1 MGHFVSLYFVTV
13 SWLATLIS
21 HFKSVCVRVGNCP
34 MLWYFCKHFH
44 NRRIHMFMF
53 FFMTTD
59 EVHECIVVCLYYLVE
74 SRTKIRLNRSINKV
88 KYHHNTLSQC
98 KFLEVNNIL
107 SYVYFIRLLI
117 ASYQPR
123 IYLFQYFYLWLVIMV
138 LITRWGKNYHLPR
151 HVLIFLA
158 CEKHRNCWVRLRRNN
173 LEIR

>member
-1 MGHFVSLYFVTV
+1 MVHLFSLYFVTV

-44 NRRIHMFMF
+44 SRRIHMFMF

-59 EVHECIVVCLYYLVE
+59 EVHECIVVCLYYVVE

-88 KYHHNTLSQC
+88 KYHHIYICYTLSQS

-107 SYVYFIRLLI
+107 SYVYFIRLF
-117 ASYQPR
+117 SNFPSTR
-123 IYLFQYFYLWLVIMV
+123 NLFVSIFLFM
-138 LITRWGKNYHLPR
+138 TSD
-151 HVLIFLA
+151 HVLDYAMGGKLSFATTCFDFLSMW
-158 CEKHRNCWVRLRRNN
+158 KT
-173 LEIR
+173 